1 MFPHA
6 KSPQVL
12 HRAIVEMPELSARQR
27 TGLDRPQTNVSP
39 SIKTSLVERLLIV
52 VAIVIL
58 PAENHFRFIPGFS
71 LPFFIFGA
79 MAIYLVIN
87 RPSEL
92 LRMFTHPV
100 FSAAYLF
107 VVVGTFLELTS
118 PNADLSEIVRIIQMV
133 VGAIVIA
140 SLCRDLPALRSACHG
155 YLLAGVWL
163 SILLIMST
171 FGVLTAATTSDFQ
184 EASKLRQEAF
194 AESPLQA
201 NLNNMAFGAAQGA
214 VVALCWALAGRAPAW
229 RFLAMGLGLLCVVG
243 AFMPLSRGGVVIMML
258 SCVTVM
264 YVYGLRHAKAIL
276 MAMLLGAMIVM
287 VVPQSVWSRMSFT
300 FEEHEGKRE
309 GRARVY
315 QAAIDHFPEYVL
327 TGVGAG
333 NFYSSWGRRS
343 QFSKMNG
350 GVVGS
355 HNCLVQVTLYWGI
368 LGLTAFLLIYWF
380 AYRCVP
386 RFCKREATA
395 LAVAG
400 LGISVLLYSMVIHNL
415 YAKEFSIVLGLLAG
429 AHRWIW
435 PLGVVPRVSDI
446 RQVRVSHVR

>member
-1 MFPHA
+1 
-6 KSPQVL
+6 
-12 HRAIVEMPELSARQR
+12 
-27 TGLDRPQTNVSP
+27 
-39 SIKTSLVERLLIV
+39 
-52 VAIVIL
+52 VAIILL
-58 PAENHFRFIPGFS
+58 PAENHFKFIPGFS
-71 LPFFIFGA
+71 LPFFVFGA
-79 MAIYLVIN
+79 MALYLVIN
-87 RPSEL
+87 RSSEL
-92 LRMFTHPV
+92 LGMFSHPV
-100 FSAAYLF
+100 FLAAYLF
-107 VVVGTFLELTS
+107 VLVGTLLELTS
-118 PNADLSEIVRIIQMV
+118 PHADLSEIARIVQMV
-133 VGAIVIA
+133 AGAVVIA
-140 SLCRDLPALRSACHG
+140 TLCRDMSALRSACYG

-163 SILLIMST
+163 SILLIMT
-171 FGVLTAATTSDFQ
+171 AFGVISAAGATDFG

-194 AESPLQA
+194 AENPLYA
-201 NLNNMAFGAAQGA
+201 DLNAMAFGAGQGA
-214 VVALCWALAGRAPAW
+214 IVALCWALMAPASAS
-229 RFLAMGLGLLCVVG
+229 RFLAISLGLLCVVG
-243 AFMPLSRGGVVIMML
+243 AFMPLSRGGVVILMI

-264 YVYGLRHAKAIL
+264 YAYGLRHAKPIL
-276 MAMLLGAMIVM
+276 MTMLLGAMIVM

-343 QFSKMNG
+343 QFSKTNG
-350 GVVGS
+350 GVVGT

-368 LGLTAFLLIYWF
+368 LGLTAFLLIYWR

-415 YAKEFSIVLGLLAG
+415 YAKEFSIALGVLAG

-435 PLGVVPRVSDI
+435 PNGVVPVPRVSDVKPVPKI
-446 RQVRVSHVR
+446 LPLVTVPPLGKGRAGGVGGPFL

>member
-1 MFPHA
+1 
-6 KSPQVL
+6 
-12 HRAIVEMPELSARQR
+12 
-27 TGLDRPQTNVSP
+27 
-39 SIKTSLVERLLIV
+39 
-52 VAIVIL
+52 
-58 PAENHFRFIPGFS
+58 
-71 LPFFIFGA
+71 
-79 MAIYLVIN
+79 
-87 RPSEL
+87 
-92 LRMFTHPV
+92 
-100 FSAAYLF
+100 
-107 VVVGTFLELTS
+107 LELTS
-118 PNADLSEIVRIIQMV
+118 PHADLSEIARIVQMV
-133 VGAIVIA
+133 AGAIAVA
-140 SLCRDLPALRSACHG
+140 SLCRDLPALRSVCYG

-163 SILLIMST
+163 SILLIMSAYGVISAAGT
-171 FGVLTAATTSDFQ
+171 TDFG

-194 AESPLQA
+194 AESPLYA
-201 NLNNMAFGAAQGA
+201 NLNTMAFGAGQGA
-214 VVALCWALAGRAPAW
+214 VVALCWALVAPAAAS

-243 AFMPLSRGGVVIMML
+243 AFMPLSRGGVVILMI
-258 SCVTVM
+258 SCVSVM
-264 YVYGLRHAKAIL
+264 YAYGLRHAKVIL
-276 MAMLLGAMIVM
+276 MVMLLGAMIVM

-350 GVVGS
+350 RVVGS

-368 LGLTAFLLIYWF
+368 LGLTAFLLIYWR

-415 YAKEFSIVLGLLAG
+415 YAKEFSIALGLLAG

-435 PLGVVPRVSDI
+435 PHGVVPRVSDS
-446 RQVRVSHVR
+446 RQVSAAHAR